1 MKLQDLSTQS
11 SRVHV
16 FMTLF
21 LTQLLHVGHSAD
33 DEDEDDA
40 CSHH

>member
-1 MKLQDLSTQS
+1 MKLQDL

-40 CSHH
+40 C